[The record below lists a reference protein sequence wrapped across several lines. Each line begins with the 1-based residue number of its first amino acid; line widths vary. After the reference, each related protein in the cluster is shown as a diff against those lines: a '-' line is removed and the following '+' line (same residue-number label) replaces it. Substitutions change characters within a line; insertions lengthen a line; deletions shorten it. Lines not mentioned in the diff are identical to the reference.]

1 MSSVLR
7 ISPPTSFAS
16 NRTAFMFARAAY
28 SPAVSP
34 AGPPPMM
41 MRSKSATN
49 SLSGSLLTVE
59 RRRIPSYSP
68 ARSSDAAY
76 GAPPCEALPY
86 AGMSFRLV
94 DQPEDRP
101 AFLRET
107 IDILSR
113 DLEEDRARLLERVA
127 RATDEELL
135 AGSEDDWGIG
145 MIAYHLLVSE
155 RGMVGIALR
164 LARGEVPASTGQPR
178 PEPRTTTR
186 QV

>member
-1 MSSVLR
+1 
-7 ISPPTSFAS
+7 
-16 NRTAFMFARAAY
+16 
-28 SPAVSP
+28 
-34 AGPPPMM
+34 
-41 MRSKSATN
+41 
-49 SLSGSLLTVE
+49 
-59 RRRIPSYSP
+59 
-68 ARSSDAAY
+68 
-76 GAPPCEALPY
+76 
-86 AGMSFRLV
+86 MSFRLV

-113 DLEEDRARLLERVA
+113 DLEDHRARLLERVA

-164 LARGEVPASTGQPR
+164 LARGEVPTSTGQPR

-186 QV
+186 QVLMETSAKVAAALERLRREFPSAPALDVMAPSPYFGPFNCFSWLLAARFHYQAHLEALERGTRSAL